1 MTGDGINDAPA
12 LKKADVGF
20 SMGSGSEIA
29 RDAGDIVVLDN
40 NLLSI
45 ARAVLYGRTIFKSI
59 RKFITFQLTMNL
71 CAVGVSLFG
80 QFLGVESPITVIQ
93 MLWVNMIM
101 DTLGGLAFA
110 GEYPLKYYMKERPIG
125 REEPILSG
133 KMLSQILIMGGFGTL
148 LCTIFL
154 KSDYVRAFFGYE
166 SNEMKMLTAFFGL
179 FIFTGLAICFT
190 ARSERLNLLAG
201 ISKNKAFLC
210 IMALIV
216 AVQLLMLYYGGA
228 TFRCVGLSLGG
239 LLLVNACSLTVIPAD
254 IFRRC
259 IMKLFDKRV

>member
-1 MTGDGINDAPA
+1 
-12 LKKADVGF
+12 
-20 SMGSGSEIA
+20 
-29 RDAGDIVVLDN
+29 
-40 NLLSI
+40 
-45 ARAVLYGRTIFKSI
+45 
-59 RKFITFQLTMNL
+59 
-71 CAVGVSLFG
+71 
-80 QFLGVESPITVIQ
+80 
-93 MLWVNMIM
+93 
-101 DTLGGLAFA
+101 
-110 GEYPLKYYMKERPIG
+110 
-125 REEPILSG
+125 
-133 KMLSQILIMGGFGTL
+133 
-148 LCTIFL
+148 L

-210 IMALIV
+210 IMVLIV

-259 IMKLFDKRV
+259 IMKLFDKRI